1 MAGESDMLQFTELQR
16 VRHDLVTEQQQ
27 LDNYFVSTY
36 PESQSQHYYKQTLA
50 SCPKLQERALKSCK
64 DHRGQDFCTLLS

>member
-1 MAGESDMLQFTELQR
+1 MLQSTESQR

-50 SCPKLQERALKSCK
+50 SCPKLQERALK
-64 DHRGQDFCTLLS
+64 